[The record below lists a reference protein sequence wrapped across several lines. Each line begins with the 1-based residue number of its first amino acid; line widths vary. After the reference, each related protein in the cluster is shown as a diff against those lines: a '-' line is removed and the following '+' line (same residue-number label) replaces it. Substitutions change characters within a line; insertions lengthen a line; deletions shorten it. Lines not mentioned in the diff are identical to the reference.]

1 MRGRAATD
9 DDRRAFVLEQT
20 RLLPVPLVPEIAMH
34 RAAAVS
40 QV

>member
-1 MRGRAATD
+1 MSRWARTE
-9 DDRRAFVLEQT
+9 DDRRAFILEHT